1 METNKLIPAFLFIQA
16 VCQKLHSNVQS
27 LCKSFAQGKT
37 FGRRIYVYI
46 DKMIDMIS
54 QSLEICNL
62 YLVIF
67 AFLALKSS
75 RHH

>member
-1 METNKLIPAFLFIQA
+1 MFVLKTI
-16 VCQKLHSNVQS
+16 SVQCGKPL